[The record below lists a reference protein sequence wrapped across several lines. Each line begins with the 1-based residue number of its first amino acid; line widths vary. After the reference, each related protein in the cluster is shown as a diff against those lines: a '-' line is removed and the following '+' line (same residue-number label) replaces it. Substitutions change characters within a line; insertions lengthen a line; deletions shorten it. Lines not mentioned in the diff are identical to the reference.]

1 MEPLIRELEPKNIC
15 IPGCLGRCQPWYSG
29 KDRAVNQNKTRAS
42 LNGFLTCR
50 VFLQKRKPPMKIQQ
64 FGTDGVAYVPKII

>member
-1 MEPLIRELEPKNIC
+1 MEPLIRELESKKKR
-15 IPGCLGRCQPWYSG
+15 IPGCLGNCQPWYFR
-29 KDRAVNQNKTRAS
+29 KDRAVSQNKTIAS

-64 FGTDGVAYVPKII
+64 LGTDGVAYVPKII